1 MLMSLDGLTIHNAL
15 GGFLESKKLL
25 KRTMAYR
32 PMLRLH
38 LLPHFRYWMS
48 LFPWRILSKSS
59 RLSIRLGA
67 SLGRQNC
74 AKGFANWIKLVQF
87 FWDLRFAFFQ
97 INILLRSE
105 ICLCPN
111 RYTGNHRRL
120 EQISLW
126 GSTKYGF
133 VLNDFQLIVTL
144 VSLRNLCQKRIQSN
158 FSSCDLDHHKKSMIC
173 IFCVQSNYDWCL
185 GGIYSIKR
193 LPPNFPSDLDLRR
206 NQTNLLKN

>member
-1 MLMSLDGLTIHNAL
+1 MLWEGSWSLKSCWKGPWPTDRCCVYTYCRTLDTGCLC
-15 GGFLESKKLL
+15 FLEGSCQSQE
-25 KRTMAYR
+25 R
-32 PMLRLH
+32 
-38 LLPHFRYWMS
+38 
-48 LFPWRILSKSS
+48 